1 MKTINFKNILINA
14 AIVALSPFAYA
25 QDNTQSIWD
34 YLKPQTDSSRI
45 IKIDKKD
52 FEEKVLMS
60 KETQTQRREEV
71 RLYIERYNL
80 ERDKSIKEYEAL
92 NNTLKEKEQ
101 KFKETRMQEEELK
114 RKAILAEKQ
123 KRIDEELFM
132 REESARIRK
141 LKEVEKDLNRQ
152 KHAEEEIETKRKV
165 EEAVAIKKAQI
176 EAERVKKEQENLA
189 KQKAF
194 EEKEAIQK
202 ASIEN
207 SRTSNEINQLKKQI
221 EDQKKLIDKNNQLL
235 EKLTSKLND
244 PEIAKEIIKKEQP
257 EKVKIF

>member
-1 MKTINFKNILINA
+1 MKTINLKNILISA

-25 QDNTQSIWD
+25 QDNTKSIWD

-45 IKIDKKD
+45 VKIDKKD

-101 KFKETRMQEEELK
+101 KFKETRMQEAELK

-123 KRIDEELFM
+123 KRIDEERFM

-141 LKEVEKDLNRQ
+141 LKEVEEDLKRQ
-152 KHAEEEIETKRKV
+152 KRAEEDIEPQHKA
-165 EEAVAIKKAQI
+165 EEALAIKKAQV
-176 EAERVKKEQENLA
+176 EAERVKKEQASLA
-189 KQKAF
+189 KQKAL